1 MIIIKFFLGPLPL
14 NLSDEEVKKF
24 VSSFGPLRAF
34 TLVKDIKT
42 GASKGYAFFSY
53 SDASVTDAA
62 CEGLNGIN
70 LGGKEVV
77 CRRANIP
84 GYGTSKVKVGI
95 NYDSLCPVPTIL
107 ECAMPP
113 PASRILVLQNLA
125 TAEELK
131 KEEKEIIE
139 DIRSECR
146 KYGETRDII
155 IHNER
160 VFVEFDIVDH
170 AVTASGTLSGRRFN
184 NRVVITT
191 FLSELEWQTKSLD

>member
-1 MIIIKFFLGPLPL
+1 MFLGPLPL
-14 NLSDEEVKKF
+14 NLSDEDVKKF
-24 VSSFGPLRAF
+24 VCSFGPLRAF

-53 SDASVTDAA
+53 ADPSVTDAA

-84 GYGTSKVKVGI
+84 GFGNTSIKLKIGM
-95 NYDSLCPVPTIL
+95 NYDSLCPIPTIL

-113 PASRILVLQNLA
+113 PASRFLVLQNLGS
-125 TAEELK
+125 AEELAK
-131 KEEKEIIE
+131 DQKEITE
-139 DIRSECR
+139 DVRSECK
-146 KYGETRDII
+146 KYGEIKQVFIYSDRI
-155 IHNER
+155 
-160 VFVEFDIVDH
+160 FVEYTNVDH
-170 AVTASGTLSGRRFN
+170 AVTASGNLSGRRFN

-191 FLSELEWQTKSLD
+191 FLSEFEWLNKALD